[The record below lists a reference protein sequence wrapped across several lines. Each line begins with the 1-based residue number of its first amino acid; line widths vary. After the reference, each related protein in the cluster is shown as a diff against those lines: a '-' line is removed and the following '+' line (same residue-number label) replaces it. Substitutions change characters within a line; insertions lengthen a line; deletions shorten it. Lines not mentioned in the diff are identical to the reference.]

1 MEKKKVLSGSVQ
13 EKGGKLYAVIGY
25 TDPITEKRKTKW
37 IGLDLPKGEK
47 KAVVN
52 KALRDAIDRFQEQ
65 HEKECRGIL
74 SPESCSFLD
83 FLHSW
88 LINVKKPNVQKSTYD
103 GYEELINRRITAFF
117 GDKLTLGDINQVRIN
132 EFYASIRADGCKEK
146 TVLEYHNLLHDACG
160 WAVRQ
165 EILLSNPFDRVDRP
179 KPKKYSACYYS
190 PEQAQVLM
198 EAAKGERLYIPVILA
213 AYYGLRRSEAVG
225 LMWSD
230 IDFENKRIY
239 IRNKAS
245 EVKKDGKL
253 QTVITDEMKTESS
266 KRALPL
272 LPEVE
277 KILLEHR
284 EMQEEYRRLYRRD
297 YSKQYLDMVCVDP
310 LGNLIRPNYISE
322 RFPKMLKKNGLPRI
336 RFHDLRHSC
345 ASMLIAHKAGM
356 KQVQMWMGH
365 SSITTTMDTYG
376 HLDDSAKI
384 ELGETMT
391 ELLRRNKDTEEQTNE
406 AGRNHKGAA
415 L

>member
-1 MEKKKVLSGSVQ
+1 
-13 EKGGKLYAVIGY
+13 
-25 TDPITEKRKTKW
+25 
-37 IGLDLPKGEK
+37 
-47 KAVVN
+47 
-52 KALRDAIDRFQEQ
+52 
-65 HEKECRGIL
+65 
-74 SPESCSFLD
+74 
-83 FLHSW
+83 
-88 LINVKKPNVQKSTYD
+88 
-103 GYEELINRRITAFF
+103 
-117 GDKLTLGDINQVRIN
+117 
-132 EFYASIRADGCKEK
+132 
-146 TVLEYHNLLHDACG
+146 
-160 WAVRQ
+160 
-165 EILLSNPFDRVDRP
+165 
-179 KPKKYSACYYS
+179 
-190 PEQAQVLM
+190 M

-245 EVKKDGKL
+245 EVKKDGRL

-365 SSITTTMDTYG
+365 SSITTTVDIKNRHMIDKPSKQPELVCPIPFY
-376 HLDDSAKI
+376 DD
-384 ELGETMT
+384 ETLYVSGK
-391 ELLRRNKDTEEQTNE
+391 EWGSKRYLHEVFD
-406 AGRNHKGAA
+406 
-415 L
+415 